1 MGEGQKIFSR
11 TICLALYRF
20 YLNFAAK
27 IGGRAGLSQGHQPA
41 AAGQV
46 RAVVELGFLSHG
58 LVGEGIEPSAGLY
71 LCPGHGQCR
80 KRMWHKWPR

>member
-11 TICLALYRF
+11 TIFLALCRF
-20 YLNFAAK
+20 FLNFAGK
-27 IGGRAGLSQGHQPA
+27 IGARAGLSLGHQPE

-46 RAVVELGFLSHG
+46 RTVVELGFLSHG
-58 LVGEGIEPSAGLY
+58 LVGEGIEPLAGLY

-80 KRMWHKWPR
+80 KRMWHKWPQ